1 MTYSSCLTDK
11 DGNVIECENKTYC
24 SCCGEDVTD
33 DPRGYWCSEKFEN
46 HTTDERVRYLVLCV
60 PCFKRTFNY

>member
-1 MTYSSCLTDK
+1 MTYS
-11 DGNVIECENKTYC
+11 